1 MENIA
6 IVGASGFVGT
16 HLIKRLSTGS
26 HKIYALGRSKPKFQG
41 DQIEWRSTDLFSMQ
55 STLKSLAGVD
65 VAIYL
70 VHSMMPSSVLFQGN
84 FHDTDL
90 LLADNFARA
99 CRSNGVKR
107 IIYLSGLMPV
117 GYVSPH
123 LKSRCEVEGVL
134 RSTGIPTTVLR
145 AGMIV
150 GPGGSSYEILRF
162 LVQRLPFMVL
172 PNWTQRSTQ
181 AVFIDDV
188 VSVLLAAISSDSF
201 TGKTL
206 DVVNGESLTYET
218 LLRKMAKVL
227 KVRRRMLAVPINSTG
242 FSKLWVQIF
251 GNSTYELVSPLIDSL
266 LCDLPRVHTPE
277 ELMPYIQYQNFE
289 MMVEETFKRGFPA
302 SYQRPKRRIT
312 FENSV
317 RSVQRLP
324 ATPAHD
330 CHWIAQQYMRFLP
343 SFIPYLIRVKVLD
356 EQDRVEFYL
365 SLYWKPLLIL
375 KYIKGDFDDERKKFF
390 IIGGF
395 LTKTIDTGWL
405 EFRQVDHRKYTL
417 AGIHEFIPAL
427 PWMLYLV
434 TQAFLHKIA
443 MASFGRYLE
452 KVNHLETE
460 NVFEDH
466 KK

>member
-1 MENIA
+1 MATIA

-16 HLIKRLSTGS
+16 HLIERLSES
-26 HKIYALGRSKPKFQG
+26 NHKIFALGRSKPKFS
-41 DQIEWRSTDLFSMQ
+41 DRNIEWRSTDLFSMQ
-55 STLKSLAGVD
+55 STFKSLEGVD

-99 CRSNGVKR
+99 CKSNGVKQ

-134 RSTGIPTTVLR
+134 QSTGIPTTVLR

-150 GPGGSSYEILRF
+150 GPGGSSFDILRF

-188 VSVLLAAISSDSF
+188 VSVLIAAMNSSAF
-201 TGKTL
+201 FGRTF
-206 DVVNGESLTYET
+206 DVVNGESLTYER

-227 KVRRRMLAVPINSTG
+227 HVKRHMFAVPINSTG

-251 GNSTYELVSPLIDSL
+251 GNSTYELVSPLVDSL
-266 LCDLPRVHTPE
+266 LCDLPQVHTPD
-277 ELMPYIQYQNFE
+277 ELKPYIRYLDFE
-289 MMVEETFKRGFPA
+289 SMVEETFKRGFSA
-302 SYQRPKRRIT
+302 STGRPRRRIT

-324 ATPAHD
+324 ATPTHD
-330 CHWIAQQYMRFLP
+330 CHWIAQQYMKFLP
-343 SFIPYLIRVKVLD
+343 SFIPYLIRVKVID

-365 SLYWKPLLIL
+365 SVFWKPLLVL
-375 KYIKGDFDDERKKFF
+375 KYIRGEFDDERKKFF
-390 IIGGF
+390 IIGGI
-395 LTKTIDTGWL
+395 LTKTTDTGWL
-405 EFRQVDHRKYTL
+405 EFRQVDQRKYTL

-427 PWMLYLV
+427 PWMIYLS
-434 TQAFLHKIA
+434 TQAVLHKIA
-443 MASFGRYLE
+443 MASFGRYL
-452 KVNHLETE
+452 KRIDRSVAQ
-460 NVFEDH
+460 
-466 KK
+466 